1 MNVEIVSAIDNPLD
15 IISIVAGTSY
25 GKGDVKHNRVVTCFD
40 NGHDSVFEH
49 AVVTFKVFGISRTC
63 SHQLVRH
70 RMASYCQVSHRYT
83 KVDIDNDDWYVTP
96 PYIEADG
103 TMLTAYKYDMYNAAL
118 GYKYYLTRGVKPEDA
133 RYVLP
138 EATKTDIMVTMNVRE
153 LFHFLD
159 LRTDSHAQWEIR
171 DMAWKIAEAVEGIN
185 GQWSDLIGL
194 WKQSNHY
201 E

>member
-1 MNVEIVSAIDNPLD
+1 MNVEIISAIDNPLD
-15 IISIVAGTSY
+15 VISIVAGTSY
-25 GKGDVKHNRVVTCFD
+25 RKEDIKHSRVVTCFN

-49 AVVTFKVFGISRTC
+49 AAVTFKVYGISRAC

-83 KVDIDNDDWYVTP
+83 KPNLYGDWYVVP

-103 TMLTAYKYDMYNAAL
+103 ELFESYRYHMNSSAVEYNYMIKS
-118 GYKYYLTRGVKPEDA
+118 GIKPEDA

-138 EATKTDIMVTMNVRE
+138 ESTKTDIMVTMNVRE
-153 LFHFLD
+153 LYHFLN
-159 LRTDSHAQWEIR
+159 LRTDEHAQWEIR
-171 DMAWKIAEAVEGIN
+171 NMAWEIYEQVSAIN
-185 GQWSDLIGL
+185 GQWNDLMML
-194 WKQSNHY
+194 WSGH